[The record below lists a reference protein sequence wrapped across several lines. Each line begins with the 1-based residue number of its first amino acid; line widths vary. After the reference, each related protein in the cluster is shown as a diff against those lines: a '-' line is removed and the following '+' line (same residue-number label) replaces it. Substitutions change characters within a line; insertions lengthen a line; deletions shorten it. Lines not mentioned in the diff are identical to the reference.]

1 MYYMYMYMLVE
12 YKYLYT
18 HTNIMSSY
26 TFDGRVKLI
35 YYYYITLQRA
45 QLLHKYTG
53 NTSNINIPVIP
64 VILWTVTTSLNEHT
78 Q

>member
-1 MYYMYMYMLVE
+1 MYMYMLLE

-18 HTNIMSSY
+18 HKNIMSSY

-35 YYYYITLQRA
+35 YYILLQRV
-45 QLLHKYTG
+45 QILHKYTG
-53 NTSNINIPVIP
+53 NTRNINVQ
-64 VILWTVTTSLNEHT
+64 WTVTTSINEHT